1 MTQPAPPPLPQAA
14 VLSSAAVLQTY
25 QQSTDALIQQIVQA
39 VTQLWGQL
47 TSWRQPDI
55 EQFAKA
61 VVPIV
66 NAGQIRMASLTE
78 AYLDQYRS
86 IETGKVYR
94 PEGLPPRDVSGSKM
108 RLGTDPVEVYKRS
121 GKEVYKRLANGASLE
136 DAVQSGLDRAVKAAK
151 TDLQL
156 TKTHVSQD
164 ILSEDDE
171 IVGWRRVLEGDY
183 SCALCIVASTQRYHK
198 KDLMAIHPGCD
209 CAVAPLYEEQG
220 QVIDLETLNKA
231 HDLIKQTFGTSDR
244 GARSPEYRK
253 LVIVHDHGELG
264 PILGVRGQHF
274 DKPSDFAKDK
284 ASADTATNP
293 DRGTKSD
300 DSD

>member
-14 VLSSAAVLQTY
+14 ALSSSAVLQTY
-25 QQSTDALIQQIVQA
+25 QRSTDALIKQIVQA
-39 VTQLWGQL
+39 VTQLWSSL

-55 EQFAKA
+55 EKFAKA

-78 AYLDQYRS
+78 AYLNQYRS
-86 IETGKVYR
+86 IETGKTYR
-94 PEGLPPRDVSGSKM
+94 PEGLPARDVSGSKM
-108 RLGTDPVEVYKRS
+108 RLGTDPEEVYKRS

-136 DAVQSGLDRAVKAAK
+136 DVVQSGLDRAVKAAQ

-220 QVIDLETLNKA
+220 QVIDPETLNKA
-231 HDLIKQTFGTSDR
+231 HDLIKETFGTSDR
-244 GARSPEYRK
+244 GARSPDYRK
-253 LVIVHDHGELG
+253 LLITHDHGELG
-264 PILGVRGQHF
+264 PILAVR
-274 DKPSDFAKDK
+274 KDNFTGPNDLK
-284 ASADTATNP
+284 EHDGATEE
-293 DRGTKSD
+293 RAEE
-300 DSD
+300 